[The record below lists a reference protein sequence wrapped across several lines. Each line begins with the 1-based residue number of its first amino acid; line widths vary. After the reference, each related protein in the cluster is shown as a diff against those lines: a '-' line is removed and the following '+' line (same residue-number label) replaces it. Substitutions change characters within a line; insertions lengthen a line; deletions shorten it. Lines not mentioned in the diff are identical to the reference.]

1 MGSDFMIDAGL
12 YLAYALFGV
21 GVLAAIGFPLVEM
34 VTNLETAKKT
44 LISVGSLVLIFG
56 LSYVLSGSEVLDSY
70 QKFGITASSSKLIGA
85 SLIMLYITSILTFVL
100 LVVGEILSALR

>member
-1 MGSDFMIDAGL
+1 MIDAGL

-34 VTNLETAKKT
+34 VTNLESAKKT
-44 LISVGSLVLIFG
+44 FLSVGSLVVIFG
-56 LSYVLSGSEVLDSY
+56 LSYVLSGNEVLDSY

>member
-21 GVLAAIGFPLVEM
+21 GVLAAVGFPLVEM
-34 VTNLETAKKT
+34 VTNLESAKKT
-44 LISVGSLVLIFG
+44 LLSVGSLMVIFG
-56 LSYVLSGSEVLDSY
+56 LSYVLSGNEVLDSY

>member
-44 LISVGSLVLIFG
+44 LISVGSLVVIFG

-70 QKFGITASSSKLIGA
+70 QKFGITASSSKLIGS

>member
-44 LISVGSLVLIFG
+44 LISVGSLVVIFG

>member
-34 VTNLETAKKT
+34 VTNLESAKKT
-44 LISVGSLVLIFG
+44 FLSVGSLVVIFG
-56 LSYVLSGSEVLDSY
+56 LSYVLSGNEVLDSY